1 MHHFIFPHNHK
12 ATIAQIGRVK
22 KVRLPIEDNDAGGRA
37 ADQRGILVLEEGV
50 VARAQ
55 NLERRLVVA
64 APRPLAQA
72 LLDDALARAHQIR
85 RELGRVDANVA
96 PAAHAVR
103 HAEHVRAAAA
113 VTGDEPGVVA
123 DCASLPIQVLQRVA

>member
-50 VARAQ
+50 VAGAQ
-55 NLERRLVVA
+55 NLERRLVIDS
-64 APRPLAQA
+64 RLLAQA
-72 LLDDALARAHQIR
+72 LLDKPLARAHQIR

-113 VTGDEPGVVA
+113 VRGDEPGVVA